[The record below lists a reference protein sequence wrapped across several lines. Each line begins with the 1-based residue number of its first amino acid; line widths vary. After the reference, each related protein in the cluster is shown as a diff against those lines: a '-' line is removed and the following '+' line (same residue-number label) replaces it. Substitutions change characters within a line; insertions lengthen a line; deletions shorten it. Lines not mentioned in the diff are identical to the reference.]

1 MIKKSRREF
10 LRDASFGCLSLSVA
24 PYLIGVNKEVSAEV
38 KGNFNKHNFLNPNL
52 ISWNDIGP
60 LQVSNEFG
68 VMVPEGMECKLI
80 AKSGRKI
87 SNTYKWHG
95 SPDGAS
101 IFSTDDGGWIY
112 VSNSELWDNKGGV
125 GAIKFN
131 RSGDIQDSYPILL
144 NTSRNC
150 SGGVTPWG
158 TWLSCEE
165 HDRGIVW
172 ETSPIKN
179 NPNYPKKREM
189 LGVFKHEGAAV
200 DPISNYIYMTN
211 DDMRGLFF
219 RFISNKKPGSEEF
232 YLEGELQA
240 AEVNYDGTLN
250 WIKVPD
256 PYAKKDTISD
266 QLPEATVFQRGE
278 GIAYYDRKIFFT
290 TTYDHRVWVYEPEI
304 NKLSIFYD
312 GLGNIDNSN
321 PINWLKRW
329 KKDKEGYTLK
339 NPDQITLNAD
349 GYPLVAEDGGNMEL
363 CFLDKS
369 GFAKPLIRLDGHWL
383 SEITGPAFSPDGSR
397 LYFSSQRGITGSR
410 SSGGMT
416 FEIKKII

>member
-10 LRDASFGCLSLSVA
+10 LRDAGFGCLSLSVA

-38 KGNFNKHNFLNPNL
+38 KGNFNKHSFLNPNL

-60 LQVSNEFG
+60 LQDPNEFG
-68 VMVPEGMECKLI
+68 VMVPKGMECKLI

-87 SNTYKWHG
+87 SNTYEWHG

-131 RSGDIQDSYPILL
+131 RSGEIQDSYSILL

-211 DDMRGLFF
+211 DDMQGLFF

-250 WIKVPD
+250 WIRVPD

-266 QLPEATVFQRGE
+266 QVPEATVFQRGE

-304 NKLSIFYD
+304 NKL
-312 GLGNIDNSN
+312 
-321 PINWLKRW
+321 
-329 KKDKEGYTLK
+329 
-339 NPDQITLNAD
+339 
-349 GYPLVAEDGGNMEL
+349 
-363 CFLDKS
+363 
-369 GFAKPLIRLDGHWL
+369 
-383 SEITGPAFSPDGSR
+383 
-397 LYFSSQRGITGSR
+397 
-410 SSGGMT
+410 
-416 FEIKKII
+416 